1 MREGCLKVKS
11 NILIVDDE
19 KEIVFA
25 IAKLLER
32 EGYTTYKA
40 YNGIEA
46 LESLAA
52 NHINLIIMD
61 VMMPKLDGLSTIIK
75 IREKE
80 NIPIIILS
88 AKFDDSDKVLGLDI
102 GADDYIVKPYNPIE
116 LLARVNSLLRRF
128 LVLGSNQTQD
138 KDSITV
144 GGLQLNKKSKNIT
157 VDGEQIK
164 LTATEYSILA
174 LLMEYKG
181 QVFSADAIYSKVWN
195 EEAFAAGNTVMV
207 HIRRIREKIEI
218 NPKEPKYLKV
228 VWGIGYKIEG

>member
-1 MREGCLKVKS
+1 VKS

-25 IAKLLER
+25 ISKLLER
-32 EGYTTYKA
+32 EGYTTFKA
-40 YNGIEA
+40 YNGVEA

-52 NHINLIIMD
+52 NQINLIIID

-75 IREKE
+75 IREQK

-88 AKFDDSDKVLGLDI
+88 AKFDDSDKVLGLGI
-102 GADDYIVKPYNPIE
+102 GADDYIVKPYNSME

-128 LVLGSNQTQD
+128 LVLGSNHTQD
-138 KDSITV
+138 NDSIVV

-157 VDGEQIK
+157 VDGEPIK
-164 LTATEYSILA
+164 LTATEYSILE

-195 EEAFAAGNTVMV
+195 EDAFAAGNTVMV

-228 VWGIGYKIEG
+228 VWGIGYKIES